1 MTNLSKSELQLRVH
15 NYKNRVEALTLA
27 MVFMEASGVGNVEM
41 LTLEIM
47 KAEYETKL
55 KAASEQL
62 DGLTIM
68 CSAELDNEWHNESL

>member
-1 MTNLSKSELQLRVH
+1 
-15 NYKNRVEALTLA
+15 